1 MSLKERL
8 TAEKESALNYSN
20 ITKQLEDILV
30 KAAKD
35 GRTSVLIYLDDEDD
49 YKTRVICDFLTQ
61 EGIDFKKSYNS
72 YTTTELPYIDTHMG
86 GSSDIDASKPVS
98 VVKYRFEGVRVFL

>member
-8 TAEKESALNYSN
+8 TAEKESSLNYSN

-72 YTTTELPYIDTHMG
+72 YKTTEFPYIDTHMG
-86 GSSDIDASKPVS
+86 GSSDIDDSKPVS
-98 VVKYRFEGVRVFL
+98 VIKYRFEGVRVFL